1 MQRETPITDSI
12 AIDGPGAVGKTTV
25 GRILALQL
33 GWLFLD
39 TGAMYRAITLLVQ
52 QRGFDVESN
61 ESHIVKL
68 AESADIQLTQDGS
81 GLPRIFLS
89 GTDVTDAIKSTEVER
104 QVSLVSRISGVR
116 VALVR
121 KQQEMARRGRIIM
134 AGRDI
139 GTVVMP
145 GAKLKFFLTAT
156 PAIRADR
163 RFKEMYA
170 GGSDHTYEGVL
181 SDLIR
186 RDKLDSERAIS
197 PLRPAD
203 DAIMVDTTALTL
215 DQVVD
220 KLFQY
225 CQERKLASSGK

>member
-1 MQRETPITDSI
+1 MQQEAAITDSI

-25 GRILALQL
+25 GRILALRL

-52 QRGFDVESN
+52 QKKLDIERDERS
-61 ESHIVKL
+61 IVSL
-68 AESADIQLTQDGS
+68 TEEADISLTQDGS
-81 GLPRIFLS
+81 GLPRILLN
-89 GTDVTDAIKSTEVER
+89 GTDVTDAIKSIEVEK
-104 QVSLVSRISGVR
+104 QVSLVSRIGGVR
-116 VALVR
+116 AALVR

-134 AGRDI
+134 VGRDI

-145 GAKLKFFLTAT
+145 GAKLKFFLTGT
-156 PAIRADR
+156 PEVRADR
-163 RFKEMYA
+163 RFRETYA
-170 GGSDHTYEGVL
+170 GSGGQRYEDVL
-181 SDLIR
+181 ADLVR

-197 PLRPAD
+197 PLKPAS
-203 DAIMVDTTALTL
+203 DAITIDTTRLTL